1 MRNPEKKTETR
12 IVLTHDG
19 SSSAYNSEFKQHY
32 HSVFGALQESQRV
45 YIELGLYEA
54 FKRFEQISIFE
65 MGLGTGL
72 NALLTLLEAEKSQ
85 RAVTYTAVETQPLSL
100 EEASQLNFDALL
112 GSHYLNS
119 VHEAPWN
126 RPVAI
131 TPFFQVLKHEGC
143 LEDFRTENRF
153 NLVYFD
159 AFAPEAQPE
168 LWTQAVFEQLAAMM
182 HPGGLLTTYC
192 SKSSVK
198 RNLRAAG
205 FLVEKHRGPAH
216 KRDVLRAV
224 KLA

>member
-19 SSSAYNSEFKQHY
+19 SSSVYNSEFNQHY
-32 HSVFGALQESQRV
+32 HSVFGALQESQRIF
-45 YIELGLYEA
+45 IELGLQTA
-54 FKRFEQISIFE
+54 FERFEQINAFE
-65 MGLGTGL
+65 MGFGTGL
-72 NALLTLLEAEKSQ
+72 NALLTVLEAEKFQ
-85 RAVTYTAVETQPLSL
+85 RNVNYTAVETRPLTL
-100 EEASQLNFDALL
+100 GEAGQLNFDELL
-112 GSHYLNS
+112 GSHFLNS
-119 VHEAPWN
+119 LHEAPWN

-131 TPFFQVLKHEGC
+131 TPFFQLLKYETR
-143 LEDFRTENRF
+143 LQDFQTEDRF

-168 LWTQAVFEQLAAMM
+168 LWELEIFEQLASMM
-182 HPGGLLTTYC
+182 DPGGLLTTYC

-224 KLA
+224 KL

>member
-1 MRNPEKKTETR
+1 MRNPEKKTEIR
-12 IVLTHDG
+12 IVLTSDG
-19 SSSAYNSEFKQHY
+19 SSSVYNPEFKQHY
-32 HSVFGALQESQRV
+32 HSVFGALQESQCIF
-45 YIELGLYEA
+45 IELGLQAA
-54 FKRFEQISIFE
+54 FERFGEINVFE
-65 MGLGTGL
+65 MGFGTGL
-72 NALLTLLEAEKSQ
+72 NALLTLLEAEKTGRTVS
-85 RAVTYTAVETQPLSL
+85 YTTVDTLPLSQ
-100 EEASQLNFDALL
+100 EQARELNFDKLL
-112 GSHYLNS
+112 GSQYLTAL
-119 VHEAPWN
+119 HEAPWN
-126 RPVAI
+126 RPVSI
-131 TPFFQVLKHEGC
+131 TPFFQLLKFEGR
-143 LEDFRTENRF
+143 LQDFQTENRF

-224 KLA
+224 KL